1 MEGNAFLQHKVIK
14 INAYGYAMSWRTDNE
29 DHYVYFG
36 SSTEMNG
43 HAVNDVICSSKDG
56 FAD

>member
-1 MEGNAFLQHKVIK
+1 
-14 INAYGYAMSWRTDNE
+14 MSWRVENE

-36 SSTEMNG
+36 SAVDMNG
-43 HAVNDVICSSKDG
+43 NTVNDVICSSKDG